1 MITIRPLAPTE
12 LARVA
17 EIDPSEY
24 ITQIY
29 RLVDGQ
35 LEPEAHDWHRPRWD
49 AERWQELLATWRET
63 LKPDLWLGAF
73 AGEEM
78 AGLASLR
85 YELAPGLAQLTLLY
99 VSLPCRRQGV
109 AHRLVEEVIALAEG
123 HGATALYVSAI
134 PSQSAVNFYLR
145 QGFVLTTTPNPEM
158 FALEPEDIHMVRPL
172 SPKA

>member
-1 MITIRPLAPTE
+1 MITIRTLAPDE
-12 LARVA
+12 LARVT
-17 EIDPSEY
+17 EIDPSEH

-49 AERWQELLATWRET
+49 AEQWQELLATWTET
-63 LKPDLWLGAF
+63 LKPDLWLGAS

-99 VSLPCRRQGV
+99 VSQPYRRQGV
-109 AHRLVEEVIALAEG
+109 AHRLVQEVVALAEG

-145 QGFVLTTTPNPEM
+145 QGFAPTTTPNPKM
-158 FALEPEDIHMVRPL
+158 FALEPEDIHMVRRL
-172 SPKA
+172 GVKV